1 MNDKKIHFYDKV
13 SILIIILNM
22 ISVICFLLPP
32 GRANYL
38 NDILLRII
46 NNINYY
52 ATFGMWISGIL
63 GVILNIISLIN
74 KKKLNKKTRINKI
87 FIALFGLTIPFG
99 WLLFNFAMSV

>member
-1 MNDKKIHFYDKV
+1 MI
-13 SILIIILNM
+13 

-32 GRANYL
+32 GRAYYL
-38 NDILLRII
+38 NETLLKIVD
-46 NNINYY
+46 NINYY
-52 ATFGMWISGIL
+52 ATFGIWLSGVL
-63 GVILNIISLIN
+63 GVILNIVTFIN